1 MADKT
6 EATREDARRIL
17 REGILDMSVGKLIQM
32 ADFGLIGNVFT
43 TDGVSFTNNMF
54 NHIEYDEEHN
64 MIAFSI
70 GESEGQYGEISF
82 FVDAITKISGCEDDE
97 NPDDYLHVDIK
108 LENKTAVDIKIVY

>member
-1 MADKT
+1 MSN
-6 EATREDARRIL
+6 EATREQTKQIL
-17 REGILDMSVGKLIQM
+17 KNGILNMSVERLIQM
-32 ADFGLIGNVFT
+32 ARYGLIGSIFITN
-43 TDGVSFTNNMF
+43 GVSFTNNMF

-70 GESEGQYGEISF
+70 GESEGQYGEVSF

-97 NPDDYLHVDIK
+97 NPDDYRHVDIK

>member
-17 REGILDMSVGKLIQM
+17 REGILAMSVEKLIQM
-32 ADFGLIGNVFT
+32 ARYGLIGSIFM

-70 GESEGQYGEISF
+70 GESEGQYGEVSF
-82 FVDAITKISGCEDDE
+82 FVDAITKISGCENDE

-108 LENKTAVDIKIVY
+108 LENKTAVDIKILY

>member
-1 MADKT
+1 MANKT

-32 ADFGLIGNVFT
+32 ADFGLIGNIFI
-43 TDGVSFTNNMF
+43 TDGASFTNNMF

-70 GESEGQYGEISF
+70 GESEGKYGEVSF

-108 LENKTAVDIKIVY
+108 LENNTAVDIKIVY

>member
-1 MADKT
+1 MKN
-6 EATREDARRIL
+6 EATREQARQIL
-17 REGILDMSVGKLIQM
+17 KDGILSMSVERLIQM
-32 ADFGLIGNVFT
+32 ADLGLIGSIFI

-82 FVDAITKISGCEDDE
+82 FVDAITKISGCEDED
-97 NPDDYLHVDIK
+97 NPDDFLHVNIK
-108 LENKTAVDIKIVY
+108 LENKTALDIKIVY